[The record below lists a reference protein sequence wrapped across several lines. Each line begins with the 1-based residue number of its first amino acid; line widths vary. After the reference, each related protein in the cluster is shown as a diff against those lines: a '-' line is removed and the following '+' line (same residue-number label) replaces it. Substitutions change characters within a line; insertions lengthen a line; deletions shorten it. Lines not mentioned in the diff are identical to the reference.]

1 MASVEDLKD
10 KVNQLTDQLADV
22 MIKFGE
28 TNPDIPAQILMGG
41 LGQLLIQ
48 FSVSQAG
55 EAHTLLLLEH
65 LKEAVHKFG
74 GRIAPQH

>member
-1 MASVEDLKD
+1 MTPEELRVKTE
-10 KVNQLTDQLADV
+10 QLNERLIEV

-28 TNPDIPAQILMGG
+28 ENPQIPAQILMAG

-48 FSVSQAG
+48 FSISQAG
-55 EAHTLLLLEH
+55 EAHTLLLIEE
-65 LKEAVHKFG
+65 LKGAVLRFG